1 MATSID
7 SKEEKV
13 RLNNYLATT
22 NVTYSTVNKEVGDKL
37 NDFRKVVMFSNTMN
51 TTKANKELNDIQETM
66 TYMAINAMSAGKSEG
81 DAVTTATDYIKN
93 NFRFGGGKSIFGGDN
108 TYFVPKKYN
117 NETLSE
123 KHIEFIQRKAD
134 VIKEKM
140 AHWELLQTNKINHC
154 KLILMMILIY
164 YQEQIKL

>member
-1 MATSID
+1 
-7 SKEEKV
+7 V
-13 RLNNYLATT
+13 R
-22 NVTYSTVNKEVGDKL
+22 
-37 NDFRKVVMFSNTMN
+37 
-51 TTKANKELNDIQETM
+51 
-66 TYMAINAMSAGKSEG
+66 G

-134 VIKEKM
+134 VIKEEHLIDFDMQKFKSTNPNISDKDLNESM
-140 AHWELLQTNKINHC
+140 LEQAKENGVWINTPDGAGIQFAIQFKDGSLGIITNKQNKPLQINFDDDSYLLPGTNKIINM
-154 KLILMMILIY
+154 KKAAPTITATGS
-164 YQEQIKL
+164 